1 MDLGTEKNKNLACL
15 YIHNGS
21 KYNPT
26 IIESENS
33 NINYVYSLF
42 SYTIFSWSKKCES
55 HFIQKDTNKIVKSH
69 KYSMKTDEND
79 QVCQQF
85 YLAAVSSS
93 EESCLWSK
101 AF

>member
-1 MDLGTEKNKNLACL
+1 MCA
-15 YIHNGS
+15 
-21 KYNPT
+21 
-26 IIESENS
+26 
-33 NINYVYSLF
+33 
-42 SYTIFSWSKKCES
+42 S
-55 HFIQKDTNKIVKSH
+55 HFIHKDINKIIKSD

-79 QVCQQF
+79 QVCQHF

>member
-1 MDLGTEKNKNLACL
+1 
-15 YIHNGS
+15 
-21 KYNPT
+21 
-26 IIESENS
+26 
-33 NINYVYSLF
+33 
-42 SYTIFSWSKKCES
+42 
-55 HFIQKDTNKIVKSH
+55 
-69 KYSMKTDEND
+69 MKTDEND